1 MKKFLSLF
9 FILSIFIVTCSWAST
24 TSYINKIESSTVD
37 GQTVVKVHLSESAK
51 FVEGRLVF
59 NNKIY
64 LDFQDTIIREK
75 INISINKN
83 KVQAVRAAQNMIK
96 PTYVSRVV
104 FDMDALI
111 DYDLVTSENGKLV
124 TITFGEK
131 VIEKQE
137 AKKEEIKNEVVEEK
151 KEVVDTTSRGN
162 IDREENKKVQEK
174 KLIVIDAGHGGKDPG
189 AVFSSVYEKSLN
201 LDIAKRLKKLLTA
214 KGYEVIMTRTTDKF
228 VELVDRAELA
238 NQKGADLFISI
249 HNNSMPSGYSG
260 VMTLYSTRD
269 VNEEISS
276 KDLANAIQ
284 TRMVKTL
291 GTKDIG
297 ARERDNLV
305 VLNKT
310 TMPAVIVEVGCMSDA
325 KELKELKKATF
336 RQKAAKGIYEAIVLL
351 DE

>member
-1 MKKFLSLF
+1 
-9 FILSIFIVTCSWAST
+9 
-24 TSYINKIESSTVD
+24 
-37 GQTVVKVHLSESAK
+37 VVEIKLSEPAE
-51 FVEGRLVF
+51 FAEGKLTF
-59 NNKIY
+59 NNKIF
-64 LDFQDTIIREK
+64 LDFKNTIIREK
-75 INISINKN
+75 VNKTVKAN
-83 KVQAVRAAQNMIK
+83 KVQSVRAAQNMTK

-104 FDMDALI
+104 FDMDELTG
-111 DYDLVTSENGKLV
+111 YNLLVSEGGKVV
-124 TITFGEK
+124 TLTFGEK
-131 VIEKQE
+131 IVEKQE
-137 AKKEEIKNEVVEEK
+137 IKQESKNEVKEEK
-151 KEVVDTTSRGN
+151 KEAVDTTSRGN
-162 IDREENKKVQEK
+162 IDREEVKKVQEK

-228 VELVDRAELA
+228 VELVDRAEMA

-260 VMTLYSTRD
+260 VMTLYSAREI
-269 VNEEISS
+269 NEDFSS
-276 KDLANAIQ
+276 NDLADAIQ
-284 TRMVKTL
+284 TRMLKTL

-325 KELKELKKATF
+325 NELKQLKKATF

-351 DE
+351 DI